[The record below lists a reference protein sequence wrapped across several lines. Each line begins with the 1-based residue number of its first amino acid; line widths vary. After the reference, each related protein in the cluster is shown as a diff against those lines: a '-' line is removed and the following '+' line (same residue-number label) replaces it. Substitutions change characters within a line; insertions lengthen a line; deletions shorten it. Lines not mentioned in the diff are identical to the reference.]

1 MARIEYSHQ
10 ALDDIERLVEF
21 LMSQDTDA
29 ALTTADIIQDGV
41 MLLAR
46 HPEVGRPTTDRNIR
60 ELVISRGNTG
70 YIALYECIEARDTVV
85 ILGLRHQ
92 REAGY
97 ESF

>member
-1 MARIEYSHQ
+1 MTVIEYSQQ

-21 LMSQDTDA
+21 LLSQDADSALA
-29 ALTTADIIQDGV
+29 AADVIQDGV

-60 ELVISRGNTG
+60 ELVISRGNSG
-70 YIALYECIEARDTVV
+70 YIALYEFIEARDTVV

-97 ESF
+97 E

>member
-1 MARIEYSHQ
+1 MTVIEYSPQ
-10 ALDDIERLVEF
+10 ALDDIDRLGEF
-21 LMSQDTDA
+21 LLVQDAD
-29 ALTTADIIQDGV
+29 TTLATTDIIQDGV

-46 HPEVGRPTTDRNIR
+46 HPEVGRPTTERNVR

-70 YIALYECIEARDTVV
+70 YIALYEFIEARNTVV

-97 ESF
+97 E